1 MVYNVSFMCNGV
13 GCANLVDADAD
24 IETAKEYFIQ
34 EKLNGDRSR
43 FVGISEN
50 NGKTHSQNAEQLEKT
65 VKINRKYFESN
76 VIKIRVIRGLD
87 TQKRLQIL
95 KLALS

>member
-43 FVGISEN
+43 FVGILQT
-50 NGKTHSQNAEQLEKT
+50 GKTHSQNAEQLEKT

>member
-43 FVGISEN
+43 FVGIEV
-50 NGKTHSQNAEQLEKT
+50 L
-65 VKINRKYFESN
+65 Y
-76 VIKIRVIRGLD
+76 
-87 TQKRLQIL
+87 
-95 KLALS
+95 

>member
-1 MVYNVSFMCNGV
+1 MVYNVSFMYNGV

-50 NGKTHSQNAEQLEKT
+50 G
-65 VKINRKYFESN
+65 RKEE
-76 VIKIRVIRGLD
+76 VRIRMNLNDRHELD
-87 TQKRLQIL
+87 R
-95 KLALS
+95 